1 MLAILTRISRD
12 NDDKVS
18 IETQL
23 ESGIK
28 LATNLGISYKQYE
41 ERVVSSVAPLDK
53 RPMLMQMVKDIE
65 DGIVTAVFV
74 YDQSRLER
82 SVETRTY
89 LLSKFEKHNV
99 KTYYNTGFVDST
111 SENKLVGTILSA
123 LGEYNIELTS
133 AKIKLALD
141 YNTRNGKV
149 HALAPYGYYKD
160 NNKQY
165 AINEEQAEVIRE
177 IYAMSLNGIGTN
189 KIAEILN
196 ERGVP
201 TKYNL
206 IGKGTLN
213 TTNRK
218 HKLKP
223 LVTKNKSDIKW
234 SGNSVRG
241 ILYNKFYC
249 GIRTFNGVEY
259 EVPKLFEFEYWK
271 KVNDNLQNNRN
282 NSGKVV
288 THKYLL
294 KGLLTCGRCGR
305 NYYGRSRVSK
315 KDNAYI
321 CSSKRFKDLNCG
333 NRGINI
339 DKLDEIIWNK
349 FIIDG
354 NLKKLITEHF
364 KSVNNN
370 EIEEELKKQIK
381 DLNDK
386 INVLNNEKNNLIR
399 SIKKGIINDSDASS
413 EMNSIRINLNTYE
426 EELFALNEKLLSV
439 TNSDFQFKKLLDELD
454 IYLASNEL
462 NNISVLDKKEI
473 LNKFINNITIYFD
486 NKKHYFIEIEF
497 NIPFMQNV
505 VFIVDLFY
513 KMAYEVLDLNS
524 IEQDFILMIL
534 NDKLSNQFKED
545 KSIDLN
551 IIMNSKE
558 LFNEV
563 KKSVFN

>member
-288 THKYLL
+288 KHKYLL